1 MTYHFRS
8 ATYTITVE
16 NPTGAESGGV
26 TVWLDGALQGGNN
39 IPLADDSSAHE
50 VRVVVGQP

>member
-16 NPTGAESGGV
+16 NPTGAESGSV
-26 TVWLDGALQGGNN
+26 TVWLDGALQAGNS

-50 VRVVVGQP
+50 VRIVVGQP